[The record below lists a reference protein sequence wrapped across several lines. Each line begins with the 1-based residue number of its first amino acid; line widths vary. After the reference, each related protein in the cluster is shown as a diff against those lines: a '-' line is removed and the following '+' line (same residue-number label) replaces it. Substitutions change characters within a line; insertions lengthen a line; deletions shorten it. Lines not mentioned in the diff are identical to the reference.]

1 MSIATMSL
9 WIANFILSQA
19 FPWMIETIEGNIF
32 YLFGVITFVGLIF
45 TWKMIPETKN
55 KTLEEIEEMWL
66 KKSAQ
71 PVAGS
76 EQV

>member
-1 MSIATMSL
+1 
-9 WIANFILSQA
+9 
-19 FPWMIETIEGNIF
+19 MIETIEGNIF

-71 PVAGS
+71 PVAGG
-76 EQV
+76 E